1 MDFWDLTKLLARR
14 WMIVLPMLGFS
25 ILLAVMTVGQV
36 KPDYVA
42 TAFVQLVPPV
52 LDATKPNQAT
62 PDQRNPWL
70 GLGLQTIGNAA
81 VVTVQDK
88 SVVDQLKAAGLSD
101 TFTLTMA
108 QSSPLV
114 TFEIVG
120 KTALQA
126 RETAE
131 QLVARFTQSVST
143 LQSAYGVSPADSI
156 TARRLD
162 LGTNVVQSSS
172 KVKRALV
179 AVLGA
184 GLLLTAGVTVGVD
197 AWLRRRKRRREEAPG
212 AAGTQESAQ
221 PLPAAPVSSWSLPA
235 TSASGT
241 ASRRHPNGDDRVEVE
256 LTTMA
261 APAGNGPM
269 AGAAN
274 GKDGGLAALNAEK
287 TQPISPQMLRSIE
300 AATQK
305 READQARGVP
315 SDATIVLPV
324 SMPLPASERRW
335 LGRGGKKKHP

>member
-1 MDFWDLTKLLARR
+1 VDFWDLTKLLARR
-14 WMIVLPMLGFS
+14 WAIVLPMLAVS
-25 ILLAVMTVGQV
+25 VLLAVLTVGQV

-42 TAFVQLVPPV
+42 TAYVQLVPPV
-52 LDATKPNQAT
+52 LEQTKPNQAT

-88 SVVDQLKAAGLSD
+88 SVVDQLKAAGLSE

-108 QSSPLV
+108 QQSPLV

-120 KTALQA
+120 RTVLQA
-126 RETAE
+126 RQTAE
-131 QLVARFTQSVST
+131 ALVARFTQSVAT

-162 LGTNVVQSSS
+162 LGTNVVKSSS

-184 GLLLTAGVTVGVD
+184 GLLLTAGVTVGLD
-197 AWLRRRKRRREEAPG
+197 AWLRRRKRRREDAAEA
-212 AAGTQESAQ
+212 ASATQA
-221 PLPAAPVSSWSLPA
+221 PTLPPSPVSSWSLPA
-235 TSASGT
+235 QSAAGV
-241 ASRRHPNGDDRVEVE
+241 SRARPNGDDRVEVE
-256 LTTMA
+256 LATSAT
-261 APAGNGPM
+261 PSGSGPVAGGT
-269 AGAAN
+269 N
-274 GKDGGLAALNAEK
+274 GKDGGYPGLNAEK
-287 TQPISPQMLRSIE
+287 TQPISPHLLRTIE
-300 AATQK
+300 AAGQK
-305 READQARGVP
+305 EPTRAVP

-324 SMPLPASERRW
+324 SMPLQSERRW

>member
-1 MDFWDLTKLLARR
+1 VDFWDLTKLLARR
-14 WMIVLPMLGFS
+14 WAIVLPMLAVS
-25 ILLAVMTVGQV
+25 VLLAVMTVGQV

-42 TAFVQLVPPV
+42 TAYVQLVPPV
-52 LDATKPNQAT
+52 LEQTKPNQAT

-108 QSSPLV
+108 QQSPLV

-120 KTALQA
+120 RTVLQA
-126 RETAE
+126 RQTAE
-131 QLVARFTQSVST
+131 ALVARFTQSVAT

-162 LGTNVVQSSS
+162 LGTNVVKSSS

-184 GLLLTAGVTVGVD
+184 GLLLTAGVTVGLD
-197 AWLRRRKRRREEAPG
+197 AWLRRRKRRRDQLDAAP
-212 AAGTQESAQ
+212 TS
-221 PLPAAPVSSWSLPA
+221 PTSPAAPTLPPSPVSSWSLPA
-235 TSASGT
+235 QSAAGV
-241 ASRRHPNGDDRVEVE
+241 SRARPNGDDRVEVE
-256 LTTMA
+256 LATGA
-261 APAGNGPM
+261 APSGNGPI
-269 AGAAN
+269 AGGVN
-274 GKDGGLAALNAEK
+274 GRDGGYGSPNAEK
-287 TQPISPQMLRSIE
+287 TQPISPHLRRTIE
-300 AATQK
+300 AAGQK
-305 READQARGVP
+305 DQTRAVP

-324 SMPLPASERRW
+324 SMPLQSERRW

>member
-14 WMIVLPMLGFS
+14 WVIVLPMLAVSG
-25 ILLAVMTVGQV
+25 LLAMLTIGQV

-42 TAFVQLVPPV
+42 TAYVQLVPPV

-88 SVVDQLKAAGLSD
+88 SVVDQLKAAGLTD

-114 TFEIVG
+114 TFEVVG
-120 KTALQA
+120 KTAQQA
-126 RETAE
+126 RQTAE

-162 LGTNVVQSSS
+162 LGTNVVKSSS
-172 KVKRALV
+172 KVKRAFV
-179 AVLGA
+179 AVVGA
-184 GLLLTAGVTVGVD
+184 GILMTAGLTVGLD
-197 AWLRRRKRRREEAPG
+197 AWLRRRQRRREEAPG
-212 AAGTQESAQ
+212 AAGAPT
-221 PLPAAPVSSWSLPA
+221 LPAAPVSSWNLPA
-235 TSASGT
+235 TSASGVAT
-241 ASRRHPNGDDRVEVE
+241 RPNGDDRVEVE
-256 LTTMA
+256 LATSA
-261 APAGNGPM
+261 APAGNGPV
-269 AGAAN
+269 AGGSK
-274 GKDGGLAALNAEK
+274 GKDGGRAGLNAER
-287 TQPISPQMLRSIE
+287 TQPISPQILRSIE
-300 AATQK
+300 VAAQK
-305 READQARGVP
+305 REPEQSRAVP

-324 SMPLPASERRW
+324 SMPLPSSERKW
-335 LGRGGKKKHP
+335 LGRGGKKKQHP

>member
-1 MDFWDLTKLLARR
+1 VDFWDLTKLLARR
-14 WMIVLPMLGFS
+14 WVIVLPMLAVS
-25 ILLAVMTVGQV
+25 ALLAVLTVGQV

-42 TAFVQLVPPV
+42 TAYVQLVPPV
-52 LDATKPNQAT
+52 LEQTKPNQAT

-88 SVVDQLKAAGLSD
+88 SVVDQLKAAGLTE

-108 QSSPLV
+108 QQSPLV

-120 KTALQA
+120 KTVLQA
-126 RETAE
+126 RQTAE
-131 QLVARFTQSVST
+131 ALVARFTQSVAT

-162 LGTNVVQSSS
+162 LGTNVVKSSS

-197 AWLRRRKRRREEAPG
+197 AWLRRRNRRRVELADAAP
-212 AAGTQESAQ
+212 TS
-221 PLPAAPVSSWSLPA
+221 PAAPTLPPSPVSSWSLPA
-235 TSASGT
+235 QSAAGV
-241 ASRRHPNGDDRVEVE
+241 SRARPNGDDRVEVE
-256 LTTMA
+256 LATGA
-261 APAGNGPM
+261 APSGSGPVAGGTNGRDGVY
-269 AGAAN
+269 AG
-274 GKDGGLAALNAEK
+274 LNAEK
-287 TQPISPQMLRSIE
+287 TQPISPHLLRTIE
-300 AATQK
+300 AAGQK
-305 READQARGVP
+305 EQTRPVP

-324 SMPLPASERRW
+324 SMPLQSERRW